1 MNRQQVCST
10 VVLATLTAILQ
21 AGCDQGPPVGNITGE
36 VIFDGQPVKDGHVL
50 FTPMDGMG
58 QTGGAAVR
66 DGKFTAEKVPV
77 GKMKV
82 ELHGNKVVGQQ
93 PAYEGVKNSP
103 MIDVVQEMLPAKY
116 NSKSDLT
123 LEVKKG
129 NQDVKY
135 DLKSK

>member
-1 MNRQQVCST
+1 MKRQQFGT
-10 VVLATLTAILQ
+10 GAVLAAVTAIFQ
-21 AGCDQGPPVGNITGE
+21 AGCDQGPPVGTITGA
-36 VIFDGQPVKDGHVL
+36 VTFDGQPVKDGHVL
-50 FTPMDGMG
+50 FTPADGMG
-58 QTGGAAVR
+58 QTGGAAIHE
-66 DGKFTAEKVPV
+66 GKFQAEKVPV

-82 ELHGNKVVGQQ
+82 ELHGNKVVGKRKSYDT
-93 PAYEGVKNSP
+93 PESP
-103 MIDVVQEMLPAKY
+103 WEDDVAELLPTKY

>member
-1 MNRQQVCST
+1 MNRQPIAST
-10 VVLATLTAILQ
+10 AVLLILTAILQ
-21 AGCDQGPPVGNITGE
+21 AGCDQGPPVGTITGD
-36 VIFDGQPVKDGHVL
+36 VNFDGQPVKDGHVL
-50 FTPMDGMG
+50 FTPVDGMG
-58 QTGGAAVR
+58 QTGGAAIR
-66 DGKFTAEKVPV
+66 EGKFQAEKVPV

-82 ELHGNKVVGQQ
+82 ELHGNKVVGKRK
-93 PAYEGVKNSP
+93 AYDTPESP
-103 MIDVVQEMLPAKY
+103 WEDDVAELLPAKY

>member
-10 VVLATLTAILQ
+10 AVLTILTAILQ
-21 AGCDQGPPVGNITGE
+21 AGCDQGPPVGNIAGE
-36 VIFDGQPVKDGHVL
+36 VTFDGQPVKDGHVL
-50 FTPMDGMG
+50 FTPVDGMG

-66 DGKFTAEKVPV
+66 EGKFTAEKVPV

-82 ELHGNKVVGQQ
+82 ELHGNKVVGKRK
-93 PAYEGVKNSP
+93 AYDTPESP
-103 MIDVVQEMLPAKY
+103 WEDDVAELLPAKY

-129 NQDVKY
+129 SQDVKY